1 MLDKCSIC
9 LEDIGTTY
17 KGVSLTCGHIYH
29 SVCILEWYE
38 VSNNGTCP
46 YCRDQITIPGLF
58 NFTVSFKN
66 VIYKFNKYKRRSVNI
81 NGESITFINKLLLN
95 ENAIPYCWNIN
106 KGQSFCLHNT
116 EFICPVYELL
126 SMKISFY
133 ARLYILYSGKTTII
147 LNKNNTLNNI
157 ELNDIDEPI
166 IGNITKNGIN
176 ILFDWVYEV
185 IFELKQ
191 KLYNHIVYHSSM
203 NTFIFDLFFVTVNH
217 FKLEQNKNILQGIM
231 TCSIYYAIKYIERT
245 NIKFTEVLYYTD
257 DAYTYDDISEYI
269 DFQRN
274 YIEDNV
280 TFLNNYRFSGIY

>member
-1 MLDKCSIC
+1 MTQKCSIC
-9 LEDIGTTY
+9 LETIGTTE
-17 KGVSLTCGHIYH
+17 KVVTLTCGHIYH
-29 SVCILEWYE
+29 RECILEWYE
-38 VSNNGTCP
+38 ISNNGTCP
-46 YCRDQITIPGLF
+46 YCRDPITIPVLY
-58 NFTVSFKN
+58 NFTTSFKN
-66 VIYKFNKYKRRSVNI
+66 LIYKFNKYKRRSVNI
-81 NGESITFINKLLLN
+81 NGKSITFINKLLLN
-95 ENAIPYCWNIN
+95 ENATPFCWDIKKN
-106 KGQSFCLHNT
+106 QYT

-133 ARLYILYSGKTTII
+133 TRLYILYSGKNDIT

-166 IGNITKNGIN
+166 IGKLTKNTID

-185 IFELKQ
+185 IFELK
-191 KLYNHIVYHSSM
+191 KKWYNHIVYHSSM
-203 NTFIFDLFFVTVNH
+203 NTFIFDLFFVTINH
-217 FKLEQNKNILQGIM
+217 FKLEDKCSIIQGIM
-231 TCSIYYAIKYIERT
+231 TCSIYYAIKYIERI

-274 YIEDNV
+274 YVEDNV

>member
-116 EFICPVYELL
+116 EFISPVYELL
-126 SMKISFY
+126 SMKISLY
-133 ARLYILYSGKTTII
+133 TRLYILYSGKNDII
-147 LNKNNTLNNI
+147 LNKRNSLNNI

-166 IGNITKNGIN
+166 LGIITKKYID
-176 ILFDWVYEV
+176 ILFDWLYEV

-191 KLYNHIVYHSSM
+191 HFYNHIVYHSSM